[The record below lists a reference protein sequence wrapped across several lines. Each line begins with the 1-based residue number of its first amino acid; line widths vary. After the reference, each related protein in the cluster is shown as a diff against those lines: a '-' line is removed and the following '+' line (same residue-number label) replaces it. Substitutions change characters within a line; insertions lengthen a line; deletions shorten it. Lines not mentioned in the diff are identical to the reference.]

1 MMIFAHVF
9 LFGRRQSGKLGVG
22 VFGESVIVGE
32 CGLPYFAD
40 DFVKR
45 GNDFARGS
53 AINEINEIHA
63 LAAELLELLA
73 GGFRLPMSASDGL
86 GYCFLI
92 WLSRCLMG

>member
-1 MMIFAHVF
+1 M
-9 LFGRRQSGKLGVG
+9 
-22 VFGESVIVGE
+22 FGESVIVGE

-73 GGFRLPMSASDGL
+73 GGFQAAYECFGWVGILFFDLVEQVFDGVEIGL
-86 GYCFLI
+86 VFG
-92 WLSRCLMG
+92 